1 MRGSPPPSHS
11 ELQNRIQSKGLG
23 SLLLVC
29 FFIHSSWKWKLTALN
44 VAHVCGA
51 KKKKKKKDS
60 PDIVS
65 AFILEGLKKS
75 PTLNFMHTAFWA
87 KMPFWC
93 HRRLARLLCWVERN
107 VTVTQITTCY
117 KHGMQKSISECTTY
131 QRKTALQ
138 LQKTSLAT

>member
-11 ELQNRIQSKGLG
+11 ELQNRIQSKRLG

-29 FFIHSSWKWKLTALN
+29 FFIHSSWKWKPTALN

-51 KKKKKKKDS
+51 KKKKKRFS
-60 PDIVS
+60 RHSVS
-65 AFILEGLKKS
+65 IYIRRLKKS

-117 KHGMQKSISECTTY
+117 KHGMRKSISECTTY
-131 QRKTALQ
+131 QRKLRY
-138 LQKTSLAT
+138 SCRRPHWRPS